1 MKVVLIF
8 LTLFF
13 IVSSCELSTDQE
25 TQLNK
30 DLSNLIS
37 VRNNGDALSYLN
49 YTHPIIVKH
58 YKSLG
63 DSIYKSR
70 FQSISPKTSR
80 DYLDTSEVFWA
91 NAHQKEV
98 KSDDSLIQ
106 VKVQITLARG
116 YDKIDSSNTIYGIAK
131 KNGSN
136 WLFVEQ
142 QDYFSDYFPD
152 DLRLFKED

>member
-1 MKVVLIF
+1 MKSIKLFLVLLIF
-8 LTLFF
+8 ATG
-13 IVSSCELSTDQE
+13 CELTTEQE

-30 DLSNLIS
+30 DLSNLLS

-63 DSIYKSR
+63 DSVYKSR

-80 DYLDTSEVFWA
+80 DYLDSNEFYWT
-91 NAHQKEV
+91 NAYQKDII
-98 KSDDSLIQ
+98 SGDSLIQ
-106 VKVQITLARG
+106 VKIQVNLAKG
-116 YDKIDSSNTIYGIAK
+116 YDKIDSTATIYGIAK

-142 QDYFSDYFPD
+142 QDYFSGYFPEN
-152 DLRLFKED
+152 LRLFEED

>member
-1 MKVVLIF
+1 MKTVLTFLVLLAVV
-8 LTLFF
+8 TG
-13 IVSSCELSTDQE
+13 CDLSTEQE

-30 DLSNLIS
+30 DLSNLIT

-63 DSIYKSR
+63 DSVYKNR

-80 DYLDTSEVFWA
+80 DYLDTSEVYWT
-91 NAHQKEV
+91 NAYQKEV
-98 KSDDSLIQ
+98 KSDDSLVQ
-106 VKVQITLARG
+106 VKVQITLAQG
-116 YDKIDSSNTIYGIAK
+116 YDKLDSSSTIYGVAK

-136 WLFVEQ
+136 WLFVEEL
-142 QDYFSDYFPD
+142 DYFSDYFPAN
-152 DLRLFKED
+152 LRLFGED

>member
-1 MKVVLIF
+1 MKWIKIFVVLLIF
-8 LTLFF
+8 
-13 IVSSCELSTDQE
+13 SASCELSTEQE
-25 TQLNK
+25 TQLNQ
-30 DLSNLIS
+30 DLSNLLS
-37 VRNNGDALSYLN
+37 VRNSGDALSYLN

-63 DSIYKSR
+63 DSVYKRR

-80 DYLDTSEVFWA
+80 DYLDSNEVYWT
-91 NAHQKEV
+91 NAYQKEI

-106 VKVQITLARG
+106 VKVQITLAKG
-116 YDKIDSSNTIYGIAK
+116 YNKIDSTSTIYGIAK

-142 QDYFSDYFPD
+142 QDYFSDYFPEN
-152 DLRLFKED
+152 LRFFETH